1 MHKAVKILL
10 VILLLAIIAAGSVFL
25 AFFWNDLAFNPGN
38 RYVSDN
44 LNYMNVIYETRSD
57 NYAFNEG
64 YSETVSCPWGFIHN
78 GLDYFF
84 INNTKVIA
92 ATPGL
97 VEEIRWRDY
106 GEGVENRF
114 HVSIQIRFNKSIT
127 LGYNFEPWTQNPL
140 DKDKQLAM
148 ILVEE
153 GDWVEIGQE
162 IARFLYVQSSAH
174 IHFDISYKHNQVCPK
189 PFFSSAGY
197 SEIMTMIGLFQTSW
211 ELCYH

>member
-57 NYAFNEG
+57 NYAF
-64 YSETVSCPWGFIHN
+64 
-78 GLDYFF
+78 
-84 INNTKVIA
+84 
-92 ATPGL
+92 
-97 VEEIRWRDY
+97 
-106 GEGVENRF
+106 
-114 HVSIQIRFNKSIT
+114 IQIRFNKSIT